1 MKKNTSG
8 FKNSILKWIKGGK
21 TAEEDFEH
29 IQRPEKLVF
38 ITGTKGK
45 TTVLKLVG
53 HVLRES
59 GRDFMW
65 NISGEDETERPVSV
79 LRAGKSVS
87 GQSGCGLA
95 LMEVDERE
103 IRHICSK
110 IPPDL
115 LVYTNAYSNYWD
127 QKGSLEGVEK
137 GVDMSAF
144 ENIKM
149 ISNEG
154 KDKIVSVDTAK
165 MTLILQM
172 AEKMEIYRL
181 LGCTKADLDNEVLA
195 IELLY
200 QLGLTYEEIAAA
212 LDSAEPFT
220 ICLHMDTVGSK
231 KVFMCRGEEQSPAVC
246 AHVLEWIGKQ
256 SDDCAVVLMDY
267 KQKEQVRASENTAWL
282 YEVDYTPLK
291 RTGVRQV
298 LTAGNRCYDYWLR
311 LLLAGIHEERVTCAL
326 WPEDVV
332 KLADIDEVENIY
344 MIFTRETRAK
354 AEEIKEHL
362 LQRIKKEEGIK

>member
-8 FKNSILKWIKGGK
+8 FKNSILKLIKGGK
-21 TAEEDFEH
+21 PAEENFEH
-29 IQRPEKLVF
+29 IQRPEKLVY

-53 HVLRES
+53 HVLREN
-59 GRDFMW
+59 GYDFMW
-65 NISGEDETERPVSV
+65 NISGESETESPASV

-103 IRHICSK
+103 ILHICSK
-110 IPPDL
+110 IAPDI
-115 LVYTNAYSNYWD
+115 LVYTSAYSNYWD

-149 ISNEG
+149 ISNGDE
-154 KDKIVSVDTAK
+154 DKVVSVDTVK
-165 MTLILQM
+165 MTLVLQM

-181 LGCTKADLDNEVLA
+181 LGRTKADLDNEVLA

-200 QLGLTYEEIAAA
+200 QLGLTYEQISIA

-220 ICLHMDTVGSK
+220 ICRHMDVVGSK
-231 KVFMCRGEEQSPAVC
+231 KIFMCRGEEQSPAVC
-246 AHVLEWIGKQ
+246 ANVLEWIGKQ

-267 KQKEQVRASENTAWL
+267 KQQEQVRASENTAWL

-291 RTGVRQV
+291 RTGIRQV
-298 LTAGNRCYDYWLR
+298 LTAGNRCYDYWVR

-326 WPEDVV
+326 RPEDVV
-332 KLADIDEVENIY
+332 KLVDIDEVENIY
-344 MIFTRETRAK
+344 MIFTQGTRAK

>member
-8 FKNSILKWIKGGK
+8 FKDSILKWIKGGK
-21 TAEEDFEH
+21 TAEEAFEH

-65 NISGEDETERPVSV
+65 NISGEDETESPVSV
-79 LRAGKSVS
+79 LRAGKSIS

-165 MTLILQM
+165 MTLVLQM
-172 AEKMEIYRL
+172 AEKWEIYRL
-181 LGCTKADLDNEVLA
+181 LVDIKAV
-195 IELLY
+195 
-200 QLGLTYEEIAAA
+200 
-212 LDSAEPFT
+212 
-220 ICLHMDTVGSK
+220 
-231 KVFMCRGEEQSPAVC
+231 
-246 AHVLEWIGKQ
+246 
-256 SDDCAVVLMDY
+256 
-267 KQKEQVRASENTAWL
+267 
-282 YEVDYTPLK
+282 
-291 RTGVRQV
+291 
-298 LTAGNRCYDYWLR
+298 
-311 LLLAGIHEERVTCAL
+311 
-326 WPEDVV
+326 
-332 KLADIDEVENIY
+332 
-344 MIFTRETRAK
+344 
-354 AEEIKEHL
+354 
-362 LQRIKKEEGIK
+362 